1 MQRGKWSD
9 DCSEILQ
16 IDVPSVGVE
25 PTLGGFERE
34 LLLLVPSRTFW
45 LHGSDLLG
53 GLSLDANYG
62 RFRCGWNFTFR
73 QNRRCGTRI
82 LCKLDADCWRRKS
95 ESAYVEIIESQR

>member
-9 DCSEILQ
+9 DRSEFFRIV
-16 IDVPSVGVE
+16 VPSVGVE

-53 GLSLDANYG
+53 GLPFDAG
-62 RFRCGWNFTFR
+62 
-73 QNRRCGTRI
+73 
-82 LCKLDADCWRRKS
+82 D
-95 ESAYVEIIESQR
+95 SAHLL